1 MPSTQWVGG
10 GGADG
15 GAGGGRSGGG
25 ADGAAGGSG
34 GDVEHGQMRR
44 IVGKKQ
50 APVHSASQLAV
61 PSADGQ

>member
-1 MPSTQWVGG
+1 VGG
-10 GGADG
+10 GGG
-15 GAGGGRSGGG
+15 SGGG
-25 ADGAAGGSG
+25 SGGGDGGSG

-61 PSADGQ
+61 PSADGK

>member
-10 GGADG
+10 GDADG
-15 GAGGGRSGGG
+15 GAGGGAGGGGSGG
-25 ADGAAGGSG
+25 ADGGSG

-61 PSADGQ
+61 PSAEGQ